1 MRHVSSYKRQTRPT
15 GGSAIHKDATASI
28 SPTIPYT
35 VGCCMESTLV
45 RTGFTPW
52 KALRSGPSH
61 RQRQTVSLCEQ
72 LNVHACAADRL
83 SISFHSRR
91 SGLSWAYMWWTSMP
105 GQGWHHGASTLS
117 MRLHGPYLFVHMLQV
132 VTMSAIPVLSPSF
145 TFPVISPAG
154 TNPPDKSATVPSQMT
169 G

>member
-91 SGLSWAYMWWTSMP
+91 SRLSWADMWWTSMP

-117 MRLHGPYLFVHMLQV
+117 MRLHGPLLTCTYATSSNNECNPGSQPQLYISRYF
-132 VTMSAIPVLSPSF
+132 PSRDQS
-145 TFPVISPAG
+145 T
-154 TNPPDKSATVPSQMT
+154 
-169 G
+169 